1 MTDYTELILDH
12 YRHPRNHGK
21 LTGCLSATAANSS
34 CGDSMT
40 VYFRL
45 KSGKVTDFKWRGTG
59 CAISQA
65 AASIL
70 SEKIIG
76 KKPFSIKPIS
86 VTPARAS
93 CASLVIK
100 AILNAS

>member
-12 YRHPRNHGK
+12 YRHPRNQGTLSMC
-21 LTGCLSATAANSS
+21 LTSTVTNSA
-34 CGDSMT
+34 CGDSIT

-45 KSGKVTDFKWRGTG
+45 KSGKVTEFKWQGTG

-76 KKPFSIKPIS
+76 KKPFSVKPIS
-86 VTPARAS
+86 VTPARTA
-93 CASLVIK
+93 CASLVVK
-100 AILNAS
+100 AIFNAS